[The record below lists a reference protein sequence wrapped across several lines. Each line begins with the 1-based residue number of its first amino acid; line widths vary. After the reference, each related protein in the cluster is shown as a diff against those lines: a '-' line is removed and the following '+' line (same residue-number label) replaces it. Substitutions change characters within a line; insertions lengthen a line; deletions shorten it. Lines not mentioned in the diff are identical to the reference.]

1 MLNISEYLKT
11 GALDGLRVGADLLLF
26 AERMGEIR
34 ESEKQY
40 FNPSDS
46 TEGFSIFRQG
56 VEYMFID
63 YQLYGINI
71 DVVDSQFCLNPNFA
85 LSNHTPLSVMLA
97 YLAIEGIDWN
107 FYSKDTFDKIV
118 ALRLISG
125 VKLTYQYNEDNELVL
140 TSFYSYA
147 RMK

>member
-71 DVVDSQFCLNPNFA
+71 DVVDSQFCLSSNFA